1 MFFSLLFDKPYEI
14 SNVLWLCFFSHMSHA
29 FDQSNFI
36 LQWEDWLK
44 SGHYAILKQCWGQVI
59 CYAHIWNLTI
69 VYVID
74 L

>member
-1 MFFSLLFDKPYEI
+1 
-14 SNVLWLCFFSHMSHA
+14 MSHA